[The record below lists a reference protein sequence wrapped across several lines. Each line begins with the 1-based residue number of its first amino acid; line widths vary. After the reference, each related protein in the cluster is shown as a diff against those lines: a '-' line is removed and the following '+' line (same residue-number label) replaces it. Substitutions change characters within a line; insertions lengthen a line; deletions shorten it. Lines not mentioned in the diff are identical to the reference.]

1 MSLQD
6 PIADLLTRVRNG
18 QQAGHAAVSLPSS
31 TLKVAVLRVLRDEGY
46 IDDFT
51 RTEGAKPE
59 VTVKLRYHEGKP
71 VILELKRV
79 SRPGLRVYKGRD
91 ELPTVRSGYGI
102 AVVSTPAGVVTDK
115 AARRAKVGGEVLCTV
130 F

>member
-18 QQAGHAAVSLPSS
+18 QQAGHAAVTLPSS
-31 TLKVAVLRVLRDEGY
+31 KLKVAVLRVLRDEGY
-46 IDDFT
+46 IDGFT

-115 AARRAKVGGEVLCTV
+115 TARRAKVGGEVLCTV